1 MKRNAAFII
10 LLLIGILLIACQG
23 EPKPAPLSH
32 GESAIE
38 QTIGEASPT
47 PALAQN
53 KEETNVTPELMPTP
67 ENEPKPTVSPS
78 WPSWINPEIGKHE
91 VTITVVSVENPN
103 PPDDYEIKQISELPK
118 VETEGKVSER
128 TIQKFWEIYDLL
140 PESLR
145 EQYET
150 EDFTIRITKKELT
163 EYYDGSM
170 EGFINGIFSYE
181 RKMIFLYGTESAL
194 ESAMLHE
201 FGHYLD
207 WKCGFPSRTD
217 TFKELYEKENILMET
232 NPHIND
238 PTEFFAEVFKY
249 WLGQNADKFPRTVCF
264 IQSETKAHL
273 DMTANKE

>member
-1 MKRNAAFII
+1 M
-10 LLLIGILLIACQG
+10 
-23 EPKPAPLSH
+23 
-32 GESAIE
+32 
-38 QTIGEASPT
+38 
-47 PALAQN
+47 
-53 KEETNVTPELMPTP
+53 
-67 ENEPKPTVSPS
+67 
-78 WPSWINPEIGKHE
+78 
-91 VTITVVSVENPN
+91 TITVVSVENPK

-128 TIQKFWEIYDLL
+128 TIQKFWEMYDLL

-163 EYYDGSM
+163 EYYDGST
-170 EGFINGIFSYE
+170 EGIINGIFSYE

-238 PTEFFAEVFKY
+238 PTEFFAEVFQE
-249 WLGQNADKFPRTVCF
+249 WLRHDTNDFPTTISF
-264 IQSETKAHL
+264 IQETL
-273 DMTANKE
+273 E